1 MFKNISSAI
10 VNSAFENGVI
20 KNENKEESIY
30 GLNAFL
36 TLTINVISALAIGLL
51 FHMLPETVLFIFVY
65 KSLRKYIGGSHA
77 KNARRCYISSCIIY
91 TVVLACIK
99 LYLVPS
105 ILTTIFTC
113 FSMIILWIVAPVEAP
128 KKPLDEVEYKVFKHR
143 SHITIVVFLCIFLIS
158 HYIPSQ
164 YTYYYSN
171 VIAVSIYA
179 VTLFAIIGK
188 IQLSRLQKSPARH

>member
-65 KSLRKYIGGSHA
+65 KSLRKYI
-77 KNARRCYISSCIIY
+77 
-91 TVVLACIK
+91 
-99 LYLVPS
+99 PS
-105 ILTTIFTC
+105 LT
-113 FSMIILWIVAPVEAP
+113 LP
-128 KKPLDEVEYKVFKHR
+128 KKERTENKLKKSRFYAD
-143 SHITIVVFLCIFLIS
+143 FLSFF
-158 HYIPSQ
+158 Y
-164 YTYYYSN
+164 
-171 VIAVSIYA
+171 
-179 VTLFAIIGK
+179 
-188 IQLSRLQKSPARH
+188 